1 MRSRDN
7 ARSSIFFGPHSGP
20 PVRPS
25 ILALA
30 LAAACSPTAAP
41 TPVQVAHV
49 AQQSNTTALLIAVSA
64 VTDSVAW
71 ASGSGGTWVRT
82 TDGGTTWQAGKVP
95 GADSLQ
101 FRDVHALDAYHAWLL
116 SIGNGANSRIYY
128 TADGGTNWTLQF
140 TNQDSA
146 AFYDCFGF
154 WDAQRAVA
162 VGDAVQGHTGILTT
176 DDGGLH
182 WNPTPPAT
190 TPTAPDGEGS
200 FAASGTCLVT
210 GAGGRA
216 WIVAADSIRSRVL
229 LSGNYGRDWGSITL
243 PITSRAGSGAQSIA
257 FLDAKRGM
265 ALGGG
270 TTAKL
275 GDENIA
281 VTSDGG
287 FKWSLAGKLPMKT
300 GAWGGVYVPGAKKP
314 TVVAVG
320 PNGSAWSADNGATW
334 VVIDTLNYW
343 SVGFASPSAGWAV
356 GTRGKITRLAMGSGH

>member
-1 MRSRDN
+1 MRRLP
-7 ARSSIFFGPHSGP
+7 ALVAIFSLACHQAPAPSPANITHVPQASG
-20 PVRPS
+20 
-25 ILALA
+25 
-30 LAAACSPTAAP
+30 
-41 TPVQVAHV
+41 
-49 AQQSNTTALLIAVSA
+49 TTALLIAVSA
-64 VTDSVAW
+64 VSDSIAW

-82 TDGGTTWQAGKVP
+82 LDGGSTWQAGKVP

-101 FRDVHALDAYHAWLL
+101 FRDVHAVDANHAWLL
-116 SIGNGANSRIYY
+116 SIGNGASSRVYY

-140 TNQDSA
+140 TNPDSA

-162 VGDAVQGHTGILTT
+162 VGDAVAGHTGILTT

-182 WNPTPPAT
+182 WNPTPSAT

-210 GAGGRA
+210 GADGHA

-229 LSGNYGRDWGSITL
+229 FSSDYGRTWGSVTL
-243 PITSRAGSGAQSIA
+243 PVTSRAGSGAQSIT
-257 FLDAKRGM
+257 FRDLKHGM

-275 GDENIA
+275 GDDNVA

-287 FKWSLAGKLPMKT
+287 LTWALAGRLPMKS
-300 GAWGGVYVPGAKKP
+300 GAWGGVFVPGARKP

-320 PNGSAWSADNGATW
+320 PAGSAWSADNGKTW
-334 VVIDTLNYW
+334 VAIDTLNYW
-343 SVGFASPSAGWAV
+343 SVGFSSPSAGWAV
-356 GTRGKITRLAMGSGH
+356 GTRGKITKLSGF